1 MYLIDWLL
9 EAGPD
14 MPGGMGAAPLTWGE
28 IESWARLTGHQV
40 APWEAEILR
49 HLSIA
54 FVQQYQLA
62 KEPDCPPP
70 WMEKPTDSTRER
82 VGRQI
87 AAAFAR
93 RKTRTPPVPA
103 NVSPHEAGTGPGGKE

>member
-14 MPGGMGAAPLTWGE
+14 MPGAMGATPLSWTE
-28 IESWARLTGHQV
+28 IDAWARLTGREV
-40 APWEAEILR
+40 APWEAELLR

-54 FVQQYQLA
+54 FVQQYQEA
-62 KEPDCPPP
+62 KAIDCPPP
-70 WMEKPTDSTRER
+70 WLEKPTDITRDR
-82 VGRQI
+82 VSRQL

-93 RKTRTPPVPA
+93 RKPRTPPVPA